1 MLLSGAVF
9 YGAGYSI
16 ALPALEPFW
25 ISKKASA
32 AAHALEGCGDEP
44 AGFAGLNEMSRLCRP
59 QLNERCIPEWDGH
72 ASDNAWY
79 LGYRPRFESSEGGFY
94 LVERGHAFEQA
105 FSQKA
110 GHGPEFFGCVDGFDI
125 NGQGPVRLQVYV
137 RPEAANGRG
146 CVPTPAL
153 SCRAKAAVR
162 WRRLPDTTF

>member
-1 MLLSGAVF
+1 VLLSGAVF

-32 AAHALEGCGDEP
+32 AANALEGCGDEP
-44 AGFAGLNEMSRLCRP
+44 AGFAGLNEMSVVFQNGTDTLLTTP
-59 QLNERCIPEWDGH
+59 GTLATAL
-72 ASDNAWY
+72 ASNQVRVAFISWKD
-79 LGYRPRFESSEGGFY
+79 
-94 LVERGHAFEQA
+94 GHAFEQA

-153 SCRAKAAVR
+153 ACRAKAAVR
-162 WRRLPDTTF
+162 WRRLLDTTF